1 MIDFDLHKTYYSQDR
16 QVKIHVKAALAQG
29 KLYAIYGKS
38 GVGKTSLL
46 RMLAGLMTP
55 DKGTISIGDDKWL
68 DTSNGLDVKT
78 NKRNVGF
85 LSQEYSLFPNM
96 SVLKNI
102 RYGLGHPYDEELFE
116 RIIEIADLH
125 QLLERMP
132 ASLSGGQ
139 QQRVALARAIVRK
152 PNLLLLDEPLS
163 ALDSAMR
170 AKLQEEI
177 LAMQRVIKTTIIFVS
192 HHLPE
197 VFKMADEVLVLENG
211 SIAQS
216 GSPSQVFMN
225 NDTTQLIGEVLSDTH
240 EKDNKTMTLLID
252 GKVVG
257 ITLKD

>member
-1 MIDFDLHKTYYSQDR
+1 MIDFDLHKTFSSKDR
-16 QVKIHVKAALAQG
+16 PIHIHVKAKLAQG
-29 KLYAIYGKS
+29 KIYAIYGKS

-46 RMLAGLMTP
+46 RMLAGLMKP
-55 DKGTISIGDDKWL
+55 DEGTINIGKDIWL
-68 DTSNGLDVKT
+68 NTSKSLDVKT

-102 RYGLGHPYDEELFE
+102 RYGLSHPYDEELFT

-125 QLLERMP
+125 QLLDRRP

-163 ALDSAMR
+163 ALDSDMR
-170 AKLQEEI
+170 VKLQEEI
-177 LAMQRVIKTTIIFVS
+177 LAMQRIIKTTVVFVS

-197 VFKMADEVLVLENG
+197 VFKMADEVLILENG
-211 SIAQS
+211 SITQRGTA
-216 GSPSQVFMN
+216 SQVFMN
-225 NDTTQLIGEVLSDTH
+225 NTSTQLIGEVLSDKN
-240 EKDNKTMTLLID
+240 EKNNQTMTLLID
-252 GKVVG
+252 GQVVG